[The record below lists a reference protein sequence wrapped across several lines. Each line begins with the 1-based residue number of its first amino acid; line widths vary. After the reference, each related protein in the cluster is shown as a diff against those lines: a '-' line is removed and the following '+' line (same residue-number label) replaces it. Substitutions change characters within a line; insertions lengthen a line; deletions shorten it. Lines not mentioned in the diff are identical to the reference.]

1 MSSQGLLFRTLRID
15 QVHSQPPERQDLS
28 LHYAGIHRH
37 EDRDARRATHAAG
50 VEKKIWNMVRV
61 RVPLGALSPE
71 QYLALD
77 DIGQRV
83 TYNRSLRVTA
93 GQSAQLHGVGTS
105 DLDWTMRQLAHAG
118 LAAGCHE
125 SGLEFAIAVPPAPI
139 ETPTYLRLRS
149 IARELCDELYP
160 KVSATPPDQF
170 PNHSPR
176 KFAIG
181 LGLPEDNSV
190 NIFANDVG
198 LLLVNDGTIN
208 VYAGGSLSMPSRR
221 PDTYARLASA
231 LGSLPA
237 ELALPGVQAIATVFK
252 KFGQLATRRHTRLK
266 YVIDELG
273 VDAFRQE
280 VEKELG
286 HSFANLVPCHE
297 LKIPAWCGLRSQ
309 HNGRYFYGLG
319 VPYGRIHDAGIA
331 RYRSAIR
338 LIVEAFRP
346 GIILSPDQNI
356 IFTNLQIEQIEQL
369 ERILAAYHVPHGD
382 NLSKLRFEA
391 MACAGLPTCPLALA
405 ESERVAPKL
414 IERLE
419 NELERI
425 GKKDSPFS
433 FRISGC
439 SIGCIRPNMVDLGAV
454 GRKPGHY
461 DLYVGGSEAN
471 GRFGE
476 LYQECVPLNEI
487 VSTVRPLLSYW
498 GRHGQPAESFGEFYA
513 RRFGAKEKPDRLV
526 PCHANPAQER
536 VEMAIFGSGPGD

>member
-1 MSSQGLLFRTLRID
+1 MA
-15 QVHSQPPERQDLS
+15 

-37 EDRDARRATHAAG
+37 EDRDARLASYAAG
-50 VEKKIWNMVRV
+50 VEKKIWNMIRV
-61 RVPLGALSPE
+61 RVPLGSLSPE

-77 DIGQRV
+77 AISQRV
-83 TYNRSLRVTA
+83 TYDRSLRVTA
-93 GQSAQLHGVGTS
+93 GQSVQLHGVATA
-105 DLDWTMRQLAHAG
+105 DLDWTIRELATAG

-139 ETPTYLRLRS
+139 ETPPYIRLRG
-149 IARELCDELYP
+149 IASELCAGLYP
-160 KVSATPPDQF
+160 KVSTTPSGDF
-170 PNHSPR
+170 PHHSPR
-176 KFAIG
+176 KFAVG
-181 LGLPEDNSV
+181 LGLPEDNST

-198 LLLVNDGTIN
+198 LLLVTDTNGTTRIN

-221 PDTYARLASA
+221 PDTYARLASPV
-231 LGSLPA
+231 GSLPV
-237 ELALPGVQAIATVFK
+237 ELALPGAKAIAAVFK

-266 YVIDELG
+266 YIVDELG
-273 VDAFRQE
+273 VAFRHK

-286 HSFANLVPCHE
+286 HSFADLVPCNE
-297 LKIPAWCGLRSQ
+297 LKIPTWCGLHAQ

-319 VPYGRIHDAGIA
+319 VPYGRIQDVGMA

-346 GIILSPDQNI
+346 GVILSPDQNI
-356 IFTNLQIEQIEQL
+356 IFTNLQIDQVEQL
-369 ERILAAYHVPHGD
+369 ERILAAYRVPHGD
-382 NLSKLRFEA
+382 KLSQLRFDA

-414 IERLE
+414 LE
-419 NELERI
+419 QLEAELERV

-439 SIGCIRPNMVDLGAV
+439 SIGCIRPNMVDLGAI

-461 DLYVGGSEAN
+461 DLYVGGSEAG

-476 LYQECVPLNEI
+476 LYQESVPLAEI
-487 VSTVRPLLSYW
+487 VSTVSPLLNYW
-498 GRHGQPAESFGEFYA
+498 GRHSEPLESFRDFYA
-513 RRFGAKEKPDRLV
+513 RVFGAEKKSDRLV
-526 PCHANPAQER
+526 PCYARPARER
-536 VEMAIFGSGPGD
+536 VESLILGPCLQD